1 MIRLSI
7 FSQIMPVNAMI
18 RYNEI
23 NISQRRVVSLNP
35 LYFDHGAT
43 TPLRPEVRTAMMK
56 AWEETFANAGSLHD
70 DGQIAADRVNTAR
83 RLAARSLGASPR
95 EIVYTGS
102 GTESNNLAILG
113 TARQLRNRGRHII
126 TTAIEH
132 PSVLHTCRALEAEG
146 FSVTVL
152 PVDRQGSITP
162 EQVESALTPDTILV
176 SVMAANN
183 EVGTIQP
190 IAAIGRLLRD
200 RHTLFH
206 TDAVQAVGK
215 IPFSVDQWGVD
226 LLSVGAHKING
237 PKGSGLLYVRKGVR
251 LSPLQYGGGQERG
264 LRPGTLNTAGIVGLS
279 LALQLAV
286 DEVETTEERWE
297 QLRNHLWKRIFT
309 EIGGVTLNGHPQQR
323 LPHNLNIS
331 FDRVEGQAV
340 MLELN
345 RYGIAV
351 SSGSACSAGKHA
363 PSHVLSAM
371 GRPAE
376 EAYQS
381 LRITLGRETQLEE
394 VNRLA
399 DCLQEVIGYLR
410 SLVPGK

>member
-1 MIRLSI
+1 M
-7 FSQIMPVNAMI
+7 
-18 RYNEI
+18 
-23 NISQRRVVSLNP
+23 NP

-43 TPLRPEVRTAMMK
+43 TPLRDEVRTIMANT
-56 AWEETFANAGSLHD
+56 WEETFANPGSLHD
-70 DGQIAADRVNTAR
+70 DGQKAADRVNAAR
-83 RLAARSLGASPR
+83 RLAAQSLGASSR
-95 EIVYTGS
+95 EIIFTSG

-113 TARQLRNRGRHII
+113 AARYLRNRGRHIV

-132 PSVLHTCRALEAEG
+132 PSVLQTCHSLEAEG

-152 PVDRQGSITP
+152 PVDRHGLITP
-162 EQVESALTPDTILV
+162 KQVESALTPDTILV

-190 IAAIGRLLRD
+190 IAAIGQLLRA
-200 RHTLFH
+200 RNILFH

-215 IPFSVDQWGVD
+215 IPFTVDDWGVD
-226 LLSVGAHKING
+226 LLSVGGHKING
-237 PKGSGLLYVRKGVR
+237 PKGTGLLYVRKGVR
-251 LSPLQYGGGQERG
+251 LTPLLYGGGQERG

-279 LALQLAV
+279 VALQLAV
-286 DEVETTEERWE
+286 AEVESIRKRLE
-297 QLRNHLWKRIFT
+297 QLRNHLWNRIQT

-371 GRPAE
+371 GRSAE

-381 LRITLGRETQLEE
+381 LRITLGWETQLED
-394 VNRLA
+394 VDRLVK
-399 DCLQEVIGYLR
+399 CLEEVIGYLR
-410 SLVPGK
+410 SLVPGE